1 MGHLRLGHLARTQKW
16 KQVIGLLEEGAPL
29 PELADASL
37 DASLTGL
44 NRIPKDPGYLQVLNS
59 IIELAAA
66 SREKDLSS
74 SLYDSG
80 INEADQTSSFGFLS
94 AISRKVSDNLGQVYP
109 RSDVGKIAH
118 DAFLSAL
125 TKQVKEKSGSLFGEH
140 ETAKSLTEPFRGN
153 RFKSLMHEF
162 YSGFTTRYLSYYL
175 SRELPHHIGQGKR
188 FANLD
193 GHAEFSRQLET
204 YCRQTVRIAD
214 EFTPGW
220 VGKAIYEKKIGHEE
234 VSRYAH
240 VAIKK
245 IISEF
250 QRSGQGS

>member
-29 PELADASL
+29 PDLADASF

-44 NRIPKDPGYLQVLNS
+44 KRIPNDPGYLRVLNS

-66 SREKDLSS
+66 SRGKDLEAA
-74 SLYDSG
+74 LANTG
-80 INEADQTSSFGFLS
+80 IGTAEQSSSFGFL
-94 AISRKVSDNLGQVYP
+94 AAVSNNLSDSLGEVYP

-125 TKQVKEKSGSLFGEH
+125 TKQVKEKSGSLFGEN

-162 YSGFTTRYLSYYL
+162 YSGFTSRYLSYYL

-220 VGKAIYEKKIGHEE
+220 VGKAIYEKNIGREA

-240 VAIKK
+240 VAINK

-250 QRSGQGS
+250 RRSG